1 MQKALIIGGIGVAFL
16 GAAYILTLDKQA
28 DQPEFEGLTS
38 APAPGAQPKREA
50 AQPVVQP
57 APQAPS
63 ATASS
68 AGSAPTFDVV
78 RVNPQGN
85 AVIAGRAEP
94 HAIVTALDGG
104 RPIGQTVADQ
114 RGEWVLL
121 PEKPLDPG
129 GRQLSLSAKLP
140 DSAETL
146 QSHDVVVLVVPEPAK
161 DVAGQPTAERSGALA
176 LAVPRDGGGPAALLQ
191 APAASS
197 GKLVA
202 SSGQAVPAMGAAP
215 LPPGSV
221 TVDVVDYGADG
232 RVNIGGHA
240 PSNARIQVYLDNI
253 LIGQSLC
260 NSEGRWGLTPDQPVR
275 PGRYTLRA
283 DHVAG
288 DGRVSAR
295 AEIPFQMADQIA
307 SSLPTGQNIVVQP
320 GASLWRIARRTYGDG
335 IRFSLIFEANQSQI
349 RDPNLI
355 YPGQIFTVPQATRPG
370 NPSPGNPSPPNP
382 S

>member
-1 MQKALIIGGIGVAFL
+1 VQRALIIGGIGVAFL
-16 GAAYILTLDKQA
+16 GAAYILTWENQA
-28 DQPEFEGLTS
+28 WENQAGQPEIATLSSIFSSGSQPRKEQ
-38 APAPGAQPKREA
+38 AQPEA
-50 AQPVVQP
+50 LPV
-57 APQAPS
+57 PQAPE
-63 ATASS
+63 AAPRTPAASKLPPS
-68 AGSAPTFDVV
+68 SAPTFDVV

-94 HAIVTALDGG
+94 HASVTVLDGG
-104 RPIGQTVADQ
+104 RPIGQTTADQ

-121 PEKPLDPG
+121 PEKSLDPG

-140 DSAETL
+140 NSDETL

-161 DVAGQPTAERSGALA
+161 DVAGQPATERSGALA
-176 LAVPRDGGGPAALLQ
+176 LSVPRDGTGPAALLQ
-191 APAASS
+191 APPASS

-202 SSGQAVPAMGAAP
+202 SSGNAVPAMAAAP

-240 PSNARIQVYLDNI
+240 PPNSRIQVYLDNI
-253 LIGQSLC
+253 LIGHSLS
-260 NSEGRWGLTPDQPVR
+260 NAEGRWGLMPDQPVR

-283 DHVAG
+283 DHVSG
-288 DGRVSAR
+288 DGSVSAR

-307 SSLPTGQNIVVQP
+307 SSLPAGQNIVVQP

-335 IRFSLIFEANQSQI
+335 VRFSLIYEANQAQI
-349 RDPNLI
+349 RDPDLI
-355 YPGQIFTVPQATRPG
+355 YPGQIFTVPQV
-370 NPSPGNPSPPNP
+370 N
-382 S
+382 